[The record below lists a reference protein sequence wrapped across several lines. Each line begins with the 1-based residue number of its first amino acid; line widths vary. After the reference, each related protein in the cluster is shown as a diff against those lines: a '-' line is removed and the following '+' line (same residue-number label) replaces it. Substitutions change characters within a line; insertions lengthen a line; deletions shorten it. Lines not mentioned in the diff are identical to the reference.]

1 MGRRGRGEALD
12 QSHCREWV
20 SMGPHDTSQL
30 GFLLI
35 FNPRAESLHQAKHN
49 VAHEGTVGCSLQHNP
64 TDQGPRW
71 QQPGTGRTIKVFP
84 TESRS
89 PARFWLFWLS
99 LTPSSC
105 DFFADCFVL

>member
-35 FNPRAESLHQAKHN
+35 FNPRAESFTKQSTMWLTRALWGAAYN
-49 VAHEGTVGCSLQHNP
+49 
-64 TDQGPRW
+64 
-71 QQPGTGRTIKVFP
+71 TIPQTKVL
-84 TESRS
+84 
-89 PARFWLFWLS
+89 AG
-99 LTPSSC
+99 SSQERG
-105 DFFADCFVL
+105 